1 MGVPWLV
8 ECISFMVGI
17 LSVAGNRPSAD
28 VEACMGEEGSCRNSE
43 KGLTKR
49 YE

>member
-17 LSVAGNRPSAD
+17 LSVAGNRPSAG
-28 VEACMGEEGSCRNSE
+28 VG
-43 KGLTKR
+43 GLYGR
-49 YE
+49 GG